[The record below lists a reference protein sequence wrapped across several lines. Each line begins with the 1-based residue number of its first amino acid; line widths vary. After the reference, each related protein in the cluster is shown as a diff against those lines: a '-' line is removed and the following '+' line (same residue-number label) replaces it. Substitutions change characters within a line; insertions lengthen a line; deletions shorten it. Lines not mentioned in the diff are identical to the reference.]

1 MQNETLSY
9 QPYSYRSHL
18 WDATDQIFQYE
29 SETYS
34 YLKNFLFVLSQLQ
47 CSETETAT
55 SSAVMLSHIN
65 PSFCFKNKET
75 SLYKC
80 LEGVYT
86 QLQHINK
93 IHFEL
98 SKQLKNNLITP
109 LSEIVNHNCE
119 LRNEYEN
126 DLSEMKHLKMKL
138 DNEIEIK
145 QEEYHKKVNYDF
157 EKQIQLGDKANINK
171 DTLTQAKNAEKE
183 YIDTI
188 NKSNDNIDKSFS
200 HKTKILDNLQ
210 LLDKN
215 ILETLKRFYMELFAF
230 QNKTFQHLIDNN
242 NKANDYI
249 KQINPQDIIQ
259 NFIQQKR
266 TTKTM
271 LSHYDFHIFHPKH
284 FNKEDYPNYSY
295 FKEYLVRNYPYTDP
309 KFSHNEYSNEY
320 KQIYKYT
327 QLFLEQA
334 TEDEFAKHSQC
345 IELIT
350 RNKDFQYYFLKCLNK
365 NRSTLQNMKQAS
377 YETVRLIMN
386 TILDKAV
393 VEYNNK
399 TEFGQDDKLILILRT
414 IIILSQTFYNIEHP
428 NGRKILQDD
437 IKIHPIW
444 KIFNIWKDIIDYHV
458 NDTETSQNN
467 TTNNKDKEKIKKDN
481 IISALISFKMN
492 MEFFGVPVSIITELM
507 KSNCVLYGLN
517 EQYLFF

>member
-18 WDATDQIFQYE
+18 WDATDDIFQYE

-47 CSETETAT
+47 CAENELAT
-55 SSAVMLSHIN
+55 SSSLMLSHID
-65 PSFCFKNKET
+65 PSYCFHNKES
-75 SLYKC
+75 SLFKC
-80 LEGVYT
+80 LEGVYV

-93 IHFEL
+93 IHIEL
-98 SKQLKNNLITP
+98 SKQMKNHLIAP

-126 DLSEMKHLKMKL
+126 DLSEMRCLKAKL
-138 DNEIEIK
+138 DNEIELK
-145 QEEYHKKVNYDF
+145 QEEYHKKVNDDF
-157 EKQIQLGDKANINK
+157 ERQVQLGEKANANK
-171 DTLTQAKNAEKE
+171 EALTQAKHAEKE

-188 NKSNDNIDKSFS
+188 NKSNENIDKNFI

-249 KQINPQDIIQ
+249 KQIDPQDIIQ
-259 NFIQQKR
+259 KFIQQKR

-271 LSHYDFHIFHPKH
+271 LSHYDFHIFHPKN
-284 FNKEDYPNYSY
+284 FNKEDHPNYAF
-295 FKEYLVRNYPYTDP
+295 FKEYLARNYPYTDP
-309 KFSHNEYSNEY
+309 KFSHNKYSNEY

-334 TEDEFAKHSQC
+334 SETEFAKHSHC
-345 IELIT
+345 IEVIT

-365 NRSTLQNMKQAS
+365 NRSTLQNMKHAS
-377 YETVRLIMN
+377 YEAVKTIMN
-386 TILDKAV
+386 IILDKAV
-393 VEYNNK
+393 IEYNNK

-414 IIILSQTFYNIEHP
+414 IIILSQTFYNIDHP
-428 NGRKILQDD
+428 SGRLILQDEV
-437 IKIHPIW
+437 KIHPLW

-458 NDTETSQNN
+458 NDTETSPKNSSN
-467 TTNNKDKEKIKKDN
+467 FKDKDKIKKDN
-481 IISALISFKMN
+481 ITSALLSFKMN
-492 MEFFGVPVSIITELM
+492 MQFFGVPVSIIEQLI

-517 EQYLFF
+517 EQHLFF